1 MRELS
6 RHAHCPTDA
15 HWEAM
20 CHCIRY
26 VRGTPTRGLLLK
38 PVGTWDGKDKSFKF
52 VIRGRSDSN
61 YATDRDTR
69 RSVTGTVVYLNEA
82 PIIFGSVTQK
92 HVTLS
97 VTEAEL
103 AAGVSL
109 VQDMMYT
116 YRVVTSMGLQVELP
130 MLVEMD
136 NSGAKDL
143 ANSWSVGGRTRHV
156 DVRMFFL
163 RELKEDGMI
172 TIKHVPGNDNEADIF
187 TKNVEAASLHN
198 HVKMLCGDDGLYESL
213 KAKP

>member
-1 MRELS
+1 M
-6 RHAHCPTDA
+6 
-15 HWEAM
+15 
-20 CHCIRY
+20 
-26 VRGTPTRGLLLK
+26 
-38 PVGTWDGKDKSFKF
+38 
-52 VIRGRSDSN
+52 
-61 YATDRDTR
+61 
-69 RSVTGTVVYLNEA
+69 
-82 PIIFGSVTQK
+82 
-92 HVTLS
+92 TLS